1 MENGRISE
9 DEMCTNVEYLV
20 LGHFERKEGDTNEGH
35 SHHMPWLALAD
46 FDNSAVCNDRSAHQ
60 TC

>member
-1 MENGRISE
+1 MENGRISK

-20 LGHFERKEGDTNEGH
+20 LGHFERKEGDTKGIH
-35 SHHMPWLALAD
+35 TTCCGWRSLSSTTRPCATI
-46 FDNSAVCNDRSAHQ
+46 DRQQ